1 MKKCEI
7 IKVPICKKEVSFK
20 DVSDEDIVNDF
31 MNDYYSPVIWENDYE
46 HINDLEYFFEDYADL
61 TEEDKERILTKIHI
75 AARKKDEEYK
85 EEEKKLLKNRS
96 CILAFLDRCVEDTRE
111 NYDYFKDKPIVGIYL
126 EAEEILNLILKNG
139 NKVLKVVKNES

>member
-1 MKKCEI
+1 MKKCEVI
-7 IKVPICKKEVSFK
+7 NVPICKKEVSFK

-31 MNDYYSPVIWENDYE
+31 MEDYYSPVTWEDEYTCV
-46 HINDLEYFFEDYADL
+46 NDLEYFFEDYSDI
-61 TEEDKERILTKIHI
+61 TEEDKERILTKIHTV
-75 AARKKDEEYK
+75 ATKKDEEYK
-85 EEEKKLLKNRS
+85 EEEKNLLKNRS

-139 NKVLKVVKNES
+139 NKVLKVIKNES

>member
-1 MKKCEI
+1 MKKCEVI
-7 IKVPICKKEVSFK
+7 NAPKQVFK

-31 MNDYYSPVIWENDYE
+31 MDGYYSPIIWENDYE
-46 HINDLEYFFEDYADL
+46 HINDLKYFFEDYADL
-61 TEEDKERILTKIHI
+61 TEEDKERIFTKIHTV
-75 AARKKDEEYK
+75 ATKKDEEYK

-139 NKVLKVVKNES
+139 NKVLKVIKNES

>member
-1 MKKCEI
+1 MKKCEVI
-7 IKVPICKKEVSFK
+7 NVPICKKEVSFK

-31 MNDYYSPVIWENDYE
+31 MENYYSPVTWEDEYTCV
-46 HINDLEYFFEDYADL
+46 NDLEYFFEDYSDI
-61 TEEDKERILTKIHI
+61 TEEDKERILTKIHTV
-75 AARKKDEEYK
+75 ATKKDEEYK
-85 EEEKKLLKNRS
+85 EEEKNLLKNRS

-139 NKVLKVVKNES
+139 NKVLKVIKNES

>member
-31 MNDYYSPVIWENDYE
+31 MNDYYSPIIWENDYE
-46 HINDLEYFFEDYADL
+46 YINDLEYFFEDYSDL

-85 EEEKKLLKNRS
+85 EEEKKLLKNRN

-139 NKVLKVVKNES
+139 NKVLKVIKNES

>member
-1 MKKCEI
+1 MKKCKIEYV
-7 IKVPICKKEVSFK
+7 KTEAVKN
-20 DVSDEDIVNDF
+20 VSDEDIVNDF

-61 TEEDKERILTKIHI
+61 TEEDKERILTKIHTV
-75 AARKKDEEYK
+75 ARKKDEEYK